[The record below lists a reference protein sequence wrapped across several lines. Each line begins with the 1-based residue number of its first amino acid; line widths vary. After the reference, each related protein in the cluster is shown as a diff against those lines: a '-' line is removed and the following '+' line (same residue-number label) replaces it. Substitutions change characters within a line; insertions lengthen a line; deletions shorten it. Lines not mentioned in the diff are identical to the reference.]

1 MNKPAPTDPR
11 PGADLPPTDPRPLR
25 VRTRRWTVRCP
36 ICSGSRPAQPVPD
49 RTVAT
54 GGNHVLEINHPALL
68 SPTSPGPHRT
78 RESSRASVCV
88 FQELLRPWSVYV
100 TCSIR
105 RSAGPRPGKDESSL
119 ARHEGHHE
127 HGVGA
132 GLARGGGRTK
142 NGFEPAAWP
151 VRLRRT
157 GHANGLSREQ
167 ESRLQPSCPPS
178 SWSSSC
184 FIHHGRAGPHPSLA
198 GITIVGRESPG
209 RVSCEDFLYY
219 FKDPDALSPLKRV
232 DPINQRG

>member
-1 MNKPAPTDPR
+1 MYVYVPTSRTPACAPLSSHRTRFTAVHLATRMNKPAPTDPR

-151 VRLRRT
+151 
-157 GHANGLSREQ
+157 AS
-167 ESRLQPSCPPS
+167 PS
-178 SWSSSC
+178 SE
-184 FIHHGRAGPHPSLA
+184 AKVLVA
-198 GITIVGRESPG
+198 
-209 RVSCEDFLYY
+209 
-219 FKDPDALSPLKRV
+219 
-232 DPINQRG
+232 